1 MSGSGWGRHSKS
13 CCKTPLGNLA
23 VSTARHISRGLGTS
37 STTGVWNLCHISR
50 AGDVVREGDIHHTRS
65 IKTNSAVNLSRK
77 PGLDL
82 CCDLLQHLQGV
93 LRTYLYFL
101 SFYIIIHAHRFC
113 SYHHHSNCRSY
124 EIDKAYTTNDTKLG
138 WQLTG
143 IGGVYSWSRTAVV
156 VESTLRTTRWPGGEL
171 RGWTGGRKKGGKECC
186 CRCCCSV
193 CWYSKRSTWKTIYKF
208 DMKLKLAWG
217 IAYRKP
223 KDRLE
228 SYYITM

>member
-1 MSGSGWGRHSKS
+1 M
-13 CCKTPLGNLA
+13 
-23 VSTARHISRGLGTS
+23 
-37 STTGVWNLCHISR
+37 
-50 AGDVVREGDIHHTRS
+50 RECDIHQTRS
-65 IKTNSAVNLSRK
+65 IDTNSAVNLNRN

-82 CCDLLQHLQGV
+82 SCDLLHDLQGV
-93 LRTYLYFL
+93 IRTCRKMFQ
-101 SFYIIIHAHRFC
+101 FFC
-113 SYHHHSNCRSY
+113 SYIVIVRWFCSSHHSNCRSY